1 VNVDTDKPKLAS
13 EVQTSNNVI
22 LGTVGTMKLSDFDPA
37 DVAKGKAYIEKVLG
51 NEEDVSGIKT
61 YLKKAYDKY
70 STLKTLMYRDE
81 PKPFYSFYVCNNV
94 TQRIYIS
101 RSTWRVKTYE
111 NATEDSLSECSNFII
126 ISGTGGLGKSMMMR
140 HLLLNSVSHYKAGH
154 RIPIFI
160 QLKDFSDK
168 YESLAAFIYE
178 KFGDLGARV
187 DFQKFTEMLTQG

>member
-101 RSTWRVKTYE
+101 RRY
-111 NATEDSLSECSNFII
+111 
-126 ISGTGGLGKSMMMR
+126 M
-140 HLLLNSVSHYKAGH
+140 
-154 RIPIFI
+154 
-160 QLKDFSDK
+160 
-168 YESLAAFIYE
+168 ES
-178 KFGDLGARV
+178 
-187 DFQKFTEMLTQG
+187 